1 MATPIVGSE
10 PATAAGV
17 FRCFD
22 AVGVDANPD
31 LPIWLT
37 SDGQFLFYYR
47 QDGHTRVW
55 DLAAGVEPHL
65 LSRAPIPG
73 VAPRDHAR
81 LLGITACGKDRHLAV
96 VLVGPAARIWCVE
109 SGELVAEVAEK
120 ITAGAVNP
128 DGTLVLASEDG
139 TVVLWDLLSGTRRL
153 QWKAHAVR
161 VTHVAGSLSAIVT
174 AGLDRTLK
182 RWDLNGSPLG
192 DLPSQKKTI
201 CALEA
206 DSKGELI
213 AVAWAGFWGRFVT
226 VVRATGE
233 PICRVKHNSVRSLSF
248 SPSGDWLA
256 VAGENDLRLVELS
269 RGAAVHRQRFNF
281 GRSLVSAAFSRD
293 GEITAAVIHSEPHE
307 DALRVEKRAPDTW
320 SKPRLLT
327 RPSFRYALAVDGH
340 VGVSVRFVGPL
351 CTQARWDL
359 VSGTLISESRTL
371 NPVGDHSFHAFN
383 TRHSLLAV
391 ATVGDVTVLT
401 LPALEPV
408 RRFDSKKTVAIA
420 LGRTRLAVA
429 EDGLLSSS
437 VTVFDVFAGTKPCTF
452 AVDSSVRSMAMS
464 DDDAQI
470 FTGTSKGKLD
480 AWDVCNGRRLR
491 TFTRDVDGLSK
502 LLGQNSAHEGSIN
515 ALLPISSGN
524 RLVAGGGLV
533 FGSGYNRGCGLQ
545 MSLWDYASG
554 RLLSAVEVPG
564 LLVTAMATAS
574 DGAVVYA
581 TVKDYRYAG
590 PGKTW
595 PDYNSIVRWCPG
607 EHELKIVPGSLCD
620 DLPRACRD
628 EMVGVSLLV
637 SGDGRWLLSNVG
649 CMRIPSA

>member
-1 MATPIVGSE
+1 
-10 PATAAGV
+10 
-17 FRCFD
+17 
-22 AVGVDANPD
+22 
-31 LPIWLT
+31 
-37 SDGQFLFYYR
+37 
-47 QDGHTRVW
+47 
-55 DLAAGVEPHL
+55 
-65 LSRAPIPG
+65 
-73 VAPRDHAR
+73 
-81 LLGITACGKDRHLAV
+81 
-96 VLVGPAARIWCVE
+96 
-109 SGELVAEVAEK
+109 
-120 ITAGAVNP
+120 
-128 DGTLVLASEDG
+128 
-139 TVVLWDLLSGTRRL
+139 
-153 QWKAHAVR
+153 
-161 VTHVAGSLSAIVT
+161 
-174 AGLDRTLK
+174 
-182 RWDLNGSPLG
+182 
-192 DLPSQKKTI
+192 
-201 CALEA
+201 
-206 DSKGELI
+206 
-213 AVAWAGFWGRFVT
+213 
-226 VVRATGE
+226 
-233 PICRVKHNSVRSLSF
+233 
-248 SPSGDWLA
+248 
-256 VAGENDLRLVELS
+256 
-269 RGAAVHRQRFNF
+269 
-281 GRSLVSAAFSRD
+281 
-293 GEITAAVIHSEPHE
+293 
-307 DALRVEKRAPDTW
+307 
-320 SKPRLLT
+320 
-327 RPSFRYALAVDGH
+327 
-340 VGVSVRFVGPL
+340 
-351 CTQARWDL
+351 
-359 VSGTLISESRTL
+359 
-371 NPVGDHSFHAFN
+371 
-383 TRHSLLAV
+383 
-391 ATVGDVTVLT
+391 
-401 LPALEPV
+401 
-408 RRFDSKKTVAIA
+408 
-420 LGRTRLAVA
+420 
-429 EDGLLSSS
+429 
-437 VTVFDVFAGTKPCTF
+437 
-452 AVDSSVRSMAMS
+452 MAMS